1 MADSSTENRR
11 LAECEQQSLAEL
23 TCRDHDGVFFHLQ
36 CKSVELEQGNST
48 LVWELG
54 QLEHET
60 FYGCLQSV

>member
-1 MADSSTENRR
+1 MSCSAHCRGDADMADNSTENRR

-48 LVWELG
+48 LVWD
-54 QLEHET
+54 
-60 FYGCLQSV
+60 S